1 VPTQKDDLVR
11 GRLLLCL
18 FSISIVFISQIR
30 ENYWIIKGFDTRKI
44 NLEKLTERKKI
55 MSIKISKQFKDYC
68 DYCKKLDGTF
78 DNSIL
83 FNYIDQIKMEQK
95 RAALKKQKT
104 NPQAVHP

>member
-1 VPTQKDDLVR
+1 
-11 GRLLLCL
+11 
-18 FSISIVFISQIR
+18 
-30 ENYWIIKGFDTRKI
+30 
-44 NLEKLTERKKI
+44 